1 MCPNKKACNH
11 RVMTEHRL
19 CQLVILMLAL
29 LALPGSGEE
38 TTDTDNHKGFYER
51 LSDDAKKAGRVITIN
66 MYPVLFNENEI
77 MTIKLMTH

>member
-1 MCPNKKACNH
+1 
-11 RVMTEHRL
+11 MTEHRL

-66 MYPVLFNENEI
+66 M
-77 MTIKLMTH
+77 